1 LGAARDPN
9 PGVSRDELNNLLR
22 AGADAR
28 AAANTGHRIYHG
40 ELIHHG
46 DGIEGASLR
55 TLAKA
60 YTGIG
65 TPQGTAKSQIRS
77 CAGAMSD
84 IIVFFLNLPLYS
96 RASNSSDQICHGRHF
111 LARYLGHFLGH
122 FGFTGETEIGW
133 NLGVFHD
140 RFSIGFASS
149 VAATPSLGSS

>member
-1 LGAARDPN
+1 
-9 PGVSRDELNNLLR
+9 LLR
-22 AGADAR
+22 AGAYAS
-28 AAANTGHRIYHG
+28 AAANTGHRIYHR
-40 ELIHHG
+40 EVIHHG

-65 TPQGTAKSQIRS
+65 TPHGTTKSQIRP

-84 IIVFFLNLPLYS
+84 IIVFFLDFPLYP

-111 LARYLGHFLGH
+111 LARYIGHFLSH
-122 FGFTGETEIGW
+122 FGFTRKTEIGW
-133 NLGVFHD
+133 NLGVVHD

-149 VAATPSLGSS
+149 VATTPSLGSS